1 VFLLL
6 MTVPAWAQLLG
17 KGTIRIDVVYP
28 NGNSAGGQLRVQLL
42 AGINKSAIAVTLT
55 SSSGTA
61 EFSDVETGNYYI
73 RVSGDGI
80 ETTDSDPVVLENGR
94 IFISARVSVKKLEDT
109 KPAANHPGAPSV
121 AVADLNVPPKAAK
134 ELDSA
139 HADMAQENWDQA
151 LEHLNK
157 AVAIYPQYSSA
168 YNDLGVCYGRLGQR
182 ERQRE
187 ALQKAVSVNERCVP
201 ALVNL
206 AHMDVV
212 DHKLPD
218 ADLLLKKAVTADPT
232 NVDALSLE
240 AEVDFRQGLYDLAIA
255 AAHRVHG
262 LPHEHFAI
270 VHYTAA
276 SALLQE
282 NRIPDAIA
290 ELQVFLQEEPT
301 GPRADAVRKAMESL
315 EQQPR

>member
-1 VFLLL
+1 
-6 MTVPAWAQLLG
+6 MSS
-17 KGTIRIDVVYP
+17 IRIAIAP
-28 NGNSAGGQLRVQLL
+28 AARLRVQLL
-42 AGINKSAIAVTLT
+42 AGMNKSVIAVTLT
-55 SSSGTA
+55 SGSGTV
-61 EFSDVETGNYYI
+61 EFSDVETGNYYV

-80 ETTDSDPVVLENGR
+80 ETTDSDPVVLENGAV
-94 IFISARVSVKKLEDT
+94 FIGARVSIKKLEDA
-109 KPAANHPGAPSV
+109 KPGAANRPGASSV

-139 HADMAQENWDQA
+139 HADMAQEHWDKA

-168 YNDLGVCYGRLGQR
+168 YNDQGVCYDRLGQK

-187 ALQKAVSVNERCVP
+187 ALQKAVSVNERSVP

-206 AHMDVV
+206 AHRDVV
-212 DHKLPD
+212 GHKLPE

-232 NVDALSLE
+232 NVDALTLQ
-240 AEVDFRQGLYDLAIA
+240 AEVDFKRGLYDQAIA
-255 AAHRVHG
+255 AARRVHG

-290 ELQVFLQEEPT
+290 ELQVFLQEGPN
-301 GPRADAVRKAMESL
+301 GPRADAVRKAMQGL
-315 EQQPR
+315 EQQPQEFGGERPYRAATVSRDRG